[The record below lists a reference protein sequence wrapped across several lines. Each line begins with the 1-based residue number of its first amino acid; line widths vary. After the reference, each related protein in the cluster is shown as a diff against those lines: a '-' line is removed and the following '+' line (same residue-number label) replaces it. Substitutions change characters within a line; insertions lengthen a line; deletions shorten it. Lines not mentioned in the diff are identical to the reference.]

1 MLESVVGK
9 DFLPRGTDIVT
20 KRPLVVTMKQLPAG
34 EAEFGVFAHA
44 TPKGQGQKFYDFEEI
59 RAEIDAETRRFLVR
73 INQNRQGPEIVVH
86 KSPMFLEVMSLLKL
100 SCCRV
105 EWLVIILYIILYCIT
120 SCIILYTISCPC
132 FAAADLSAFPV
143 LYFFSES
150 EPALRMAGPMF

>member
-86 KSPMFLEVMSLLKL
+86 KSPMFLEVPS
-100 SCCRV
+100 
-105 EWLVIILYIILYCIT
+105 
-120 SCIILYTISCPC
+120 
-132 FAAADLSAFPV
+132 FP
-143 LYFFSES
+143 
-150 EPALRMAGPMF
+150 GPHAEIGFLHSHEHAS